1 MSTALR
7 LFQNFEK
14 CYLEVCVP
22 DRHRK
27 RFELEYALRT
37 KGNSPKCQDG
47 YNTRDTK
54 KKYNAWGIEFRV
66 YFKTTTDW
74 LVDSLKKLGFHT
86 EISDKLIA
94 VEFINDHPDH
104 GYKHRITN
112 VEFFWW
118 LVDYGY
124 RLGENDSIS
133 YDLYNLRDTLKK
145 MRDRKTE
152 LIPMVKTILIESENP
167 IEEARMLAALA

>member
-1 MSTALR
+1 MNTALR
-7 LFQNFEK
+7 LFERFDE

-22 DRHRK
+22 DKDRE
-27 RFELEYALRT
+27 RFEHEYTLRT
-37 KGNSPKCQDG
+37 KGNSPKHTDG
-47 YNTRDTK
+47 YNTRTAK
-54 KKYNAWGIEFRV
+54 SRYNAWGIEFRV

-94 VEFINDHPDH
+94 VEFLNDHPDH

-112 VEFFWW
+112 VELFWW

-124 RLGENDSIS
+124 RLGENNTIS
-133 YDLYNLRDTLKK
+133 FDLHNLRDTLKR
-145 MRDRKTE
+145 MRDRKVD
-152 LIPMVKTILIESENP
+152 LVPMVSMILRESENP
-167 IEEARMLAALA
+167 IEEARLLAVA